1 MNSIWYCEQTNMFSL
16 LCPHKFKEYSKE
28 HELDVYKN
36 KDYIYFE
43 EDAAHKV
50 YLIAKGKVKIGY
62 YDEQGNEIVKSI
74 LRKGELFGEKAI
86 LGVEVRNEFAQ
97 SIDSTTTICPV
108 SIDTVH
114 NLMRDNRTLSVKVY
128 KFLGLRFKK
137 LERRLQ
143 LLLFKD
149 AKTRLTEFL
158 NELKEEYGYCC
169 PETGMTVVEHPYTQ
183 KDIASLI
190 ATSRPTLNILMNEL
204 QEKRVLSF
212 KRNKIIF
219 EVLAS

>member
-1 MNSIWYCEQTNMFSL
+1 MFSL
-16 LCPHKFKEYSKE
+16 LCPHKFKEYSKD
-28 HELDVYKN
+28 HQLDIYKN

-43 EDAAHKV
+43 KDAAHKV

-62 YDEQGNEIVKSI
+62 FDEHGNEIVKSI

-86 LGVEVRNEFAQ
+86 LGVEIRNDFAQ
-97 SIDSTTTICPV
+97 SIDSSTTICPV
-108 SIDTVH
+108 GIDTVH
-114 NLMRDNRTLSVKVY
+114 SLMRNNRTLSVKVY

-149 AKTRLTEFL
+149 AKTRLVEFL

-169 PETGMTVVEHPYTQ
+169 PHTGMTIIEHPYTQ

-204 QEKRVLSF
+204 QESKVLSF
-212 KRNKIIF
+212 KRNKIVF